1 MGAVGKRIIATHE
14 ASAQP
19 DHCYGI
25 DERESP
31 FSRGSSAVIPSP
43 SASFGFCAECD
54 VLADILDATYFR
66 LPKGSPSA

>member
-31 FSRGSSAVIPSP
+31 FSRGSSVFH
-43 SASFGFCAECD
+43 SFTICFLWVCAERD
-54 VLADILDATYFR
+54 VLAGILDATYFR